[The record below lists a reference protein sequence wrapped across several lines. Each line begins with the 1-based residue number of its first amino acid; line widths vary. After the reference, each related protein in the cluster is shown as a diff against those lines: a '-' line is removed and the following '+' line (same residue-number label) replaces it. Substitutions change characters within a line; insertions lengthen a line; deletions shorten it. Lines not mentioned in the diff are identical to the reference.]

1 MTSSAPFYRRVSGIH
16 YAARI
21 VTGCLISWIVLQR
34 FYKIDPI
41 WAMISAVVVSEPE
54 YQSALNTFK
63 SRVLNT
69 LIGCAVALLFLILFG
84 PHVWSVMLAVATV
97 VLICANFVRV
107 PGSWKIAPITVL
119 IIMTP
124 GVLAHSTAGDIGLG
138 LRRTGQ
144 VLFGGFVAVVIA
156 YLASKFSSEK

>member
-1 MTSSAPFYRRVSGIH
+1 
-16 YAARI
+16 
-21 VTGCLISWIVLQR
+21 
-34 FYKIDPI
+34 
-41 WAMISAVVVSEPE
+41 
-54 YQSALNTFK
+54 
-63 SRVLNT
+63 
-69 LIGCAVALLFLILFG
+69 
-84 PHVWSVMLAVATV
+84 
-97 VLICANFVRV
+97 
-107 PGSWKIAPITVL
+107 VL